1 MRLPAN
7 DLGFSLI
14 EMMVVLSIVAM
25 IGAISL
31 PYAKESGGRPRLYA
45 VAQTILAMM
54 QREKYLALAKNQPRD
69 VSFDLN
75 ARQLKDFQ
83 GNVLVDLPNDVAA
96 TFKTAKD
103 NDISSSTVIRFFP
116 DGGSTGGVVILAKGK
131 SVVSLKLNW
140 LTGAMIIEDGAVQ

>member
-1 MRLPAN
+1 MRPPAN

-14 EMMVVLSIVAM
+14 EMMVVLSIIAM

-31 PYAKESGGRPRLYA
+31 PYTKESGGRLRLYA
-45 VAQTILAMM
+45 VAQIILAMM
-54 QREKYLALAKNQPRD
+54 EREKYLALTHNLPQD
-69 VSFDLN
+69 FSFDLK
-75 ARQLKDFQ
+75 ARQFKDSE

-116 DGGSTGGVVILAKGK
+116 DGGSTGGKVILARGK

-140 LTGAMIIEDGAVQ
+140 LTGAMIIEDGAAQ